1 MKRFL
6 AIGMA
11 LMLASC
17 SGGSSGKTAT
27 NNDDGGGTVTASAFP
42 TALAVASPLD
52 VTSGASGKATT
63 RGIGSGTVVS
73 RYNWATTLISEILSG
88 ATPSKCTFDPDMF
101 LKQAVNA
108 SCYGPVVDYSGHPNA
123 GGGGAPAS
131 GELPPGD
138 VGIWMSVDPVD
149 GHACAAAE
157 LNARMEGI
165 SDRSIASLMAL
176 ASMVCTINTSGGTL
190 SMPDA
195 TTPTISLT
203 TAMAAS
209 APAGVTFN
217 DVSLNYATTTGGEA
231 KYTYHMDLTYNTRNI
246 VIELGHVPNSASSFI
261 YRGQVA
267 YRIGDTT
274 NAGNCAGGWGGGGS
288 PSPVDTTMNGSFVYT
303 RAGAGD
309 MTVELREG
317 TFCGKDVDGLDSNKL
332 VDAADKYNAGT
343 NPNGWAD
350 NFNILRASYNPL
362 TLVGDY
368 AYAWQAGFMDGNTR
382 VFNLGVAE
390 DADDATVDLSAT
402 SFYGYGPDI
411 QNLDP
416 SISGFICNW
425 AGPGNSHSLLEL
437 AQKQVVSFDPGTGKF
452 VSGGDNIT
460 YAPTNSCDYDGTGT
474 FTFDTDASGSTDS
487 NPAFAITNNLA
498 TGTDDGTGTLTIEK
512 TILNAGIVVPAI
524 PTCTECKP

>member
-1 MKRFL
+1 MKKII
-6 AIGMA
+6 AIGLVLIM
-11 LMLASC
+11 ASC
-17 SGGSSGKTAT
+17 SGGSSGKTTTAND
-27 NNDDGGGTVTASAFP
+27 NNGGTVAASAFP
-42 TALAVASPLD
+42 SALAVASPLD
-52 VTSGASGKATT
+52 VTSGASGKAST
-63 RGIGSGTVVS
+63 RAIGGGTVVS

-88 ATPSKCTFDPDMF
+88 TTPSKCTFDPDMF
-101 LKQAVNA
+101 LKQTVNA
-108 SCYGPVVDYSGHPNA
+108 SCYGPVVKYANHPDA
-123 GGGGAPAS
+123 GGGPGPAS

-138 VGIWMSVDPVD
+138 VGIWMPVDPVD

-157 LNARMEGI
+157 LNARMEGV
-165 SDRSIASLMAL
+165 SERSIASLMAL
-176 ASMVCTINTSGGTL
+176 ASMVCTINTSGGAL

-195 TTPTISLT
+195 TTPSVSLT
-203 TAMAAS
+203 TAMSAS

-217 DVSLNYATTTGGEA
+217 DVSLSYTATTGGEA

-246 VIELGHVPNSASSFI
+246 VIELGHIPDPASSVI

-274 NAGNCAGGWGGGGS
+274 SAGNCANGGGS
-288 PSPVDTTMNGSFVYT
+288 PSPVDTTMNGSFVYNRT
-303 RAGAGD
+303 GAGGI
-309 MTVELREG
+309 TVELREG
-317 TFCGKDVDGLDSNKL
+317 TFCGKNVDGLDSNKL
-332 VDAADKYNAGT
+332 VDAYDKYNAVT

-390 DADDATVDLSAT
+390 DADDTTVDLSAT
-402 SFYGYGPDI
+402 SFYGYGSDI

-416 SISGFICNW
+416 SIGGFICNW
-425 AGPGNSHSLLEL
+425 AGPGNSHTLREL
-437 AQKQVVSFDPGTGKF
+437 AQKQVVAFDPGTGKF
-452 VSGGDNIT
+452 VSSSANIS
-460 YAPTNSCDYDGTGT
+460 YAPTTSCDYDGTGS

-487 NPAFAITNNLA
+487 NPAVAITNNLA

-512 TILNAGIVVPAI
+512 TILDAGIAVPSMPSCA
-524 PTCTECKP
+524 ECKP